1 MPNASEIAVL
11 APESRSDKREPN
23 LQSQAGRSGRFAAA
37 PPQRKPRF
45 AARQSSTLPEGSKQV
60 SYHLVQPS
68 AEDWKN
74 QEPEVTARYYDQ
86 TELDFFAIVNDYLNQ
101 ANWAAERYRSSLLSH
116 RRWRFWIIIATGI
129 LTAIN
134 VCAALALLEKPF
146 WGEISPAAFLSVVA
160 ALYAAG
166 LTVAGNVESFFN
178 RVEEAAGFREMRDLL
193 LNRYREYRS
202 KWLYYVEAYG
212 KTPAACVNAGQL
224 YCQLVDS
231 DQELRQKIKQLTE
244 VRGPKGDKQSP
255 GGQR

>member
-1 MPNASEIAVL
+1 MRPRLQYWHLKAGLTRESPISNRKL
-11 APESRSDKREPN
+11 ADPGDLRLLRLNESRVLRRASPRPY
-23 LQSQAGRSGRFAAA
+23 
-37 PPQRKPRF
+37 RKEANKSVTTWF
-45 AARQSSTLPEGSKQV
+45 S
-60 SYHLVQPS
+60 H
-68 AEDWKN
+68 

-116 RRWRFWIIIATGI
+116 RRWRFWVIIATGI

-134 VCAALALLEKPF
+134 VCAALALLKKPF
-146 WGEISPAAFLSVVA
+146 WGEISPAALLSVVA

-166 LTVAGNVESFFN
+166 LTVAGNVENFFN